1 MESWQEQHGTYR
13 ELHRGADGGTS
24 DPHGDQKRVGSQR
37 PPEGFEAKK
46 RALEHGRAASHPVEI
61 QGVSYN
67 DAGHHPALSG
77 HLHAQNANMFD
88 SQFAENTAATSD
100 YSFHTNA
107 LHYAT
112 LSSAAGLPMGY
123 TQPNP
128 SGPAQAHLAGLKS
141 GGYSSVSELFEK
153 RASRLL
159 GQEGGELMIKGPAE
173 KAPMT
178 LTSLL
183 TRDWTGTELGVAGL
197 ASYAAFS
204 VLAR

>member
-1 MESWQEQHGTYR
+1 MESWEEKHGTYR

-24 DPHGDQKRVGSQR
+24 DPHGDQKRVGSQLLPHDQR
-37 PPEGFEAKK
+37 VQG
-46 RALEHGRAASHPVEI
+46 LGRAASHPVEI

-159 GQEGGELMIKGPAE
+159 HQPGGELMVKGPAE